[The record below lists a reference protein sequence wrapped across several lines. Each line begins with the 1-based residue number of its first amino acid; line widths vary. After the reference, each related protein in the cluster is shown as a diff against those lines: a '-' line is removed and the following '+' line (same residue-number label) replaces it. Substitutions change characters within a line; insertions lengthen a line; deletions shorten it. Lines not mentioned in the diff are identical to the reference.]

1 MENENKNNEVENMS
15 QQAADE
21 LVAKFAK
28 AFEESNETF
37 KKFNEQLNEL
47 LKQQTKLL
55 ADRQRKTLA
64 EKRVIRE
71 MWGRK
76 AVTAKWYNKWY
87 YTLKFKASV
96 KDYFLC
102 AGELYFIEN
111 ELCNLG
117 ESASEIM
124 DRVKGNVNEDKCSNA
139 L

>member
-1 MENENKNNEVENMS
+1 MENENKKNEVENMS
-15 QQAADE
+15 QQFADE
-21 LVAKFAK
+21 FVAKFAK

-64 EKRVIRE
+64 EKRVIRD
-71 MWGRK
+71 MWGQK
-76 AVTAKWYNKWY
+76 AVTAKWYSRWY
-87 YTLKFKASV
+87 YTLKFKRSV

-111 ELCNLG
+111 ELGNLG
-117 ESASEIM
+117 DSISENV
-124 DRVKGNVNEDKCSNA
+124 DRVKEKENGNNR
-139 L
+139 